1 MKRHAW
7 RFYVLLIYAPSL
19 LIGAVLSV
27 FMLPL
32 VIGWIASNDLLKW
45 TSSRID
51 KEASK

>member
-1 MKRHAW
+1 MKKHVW

-27 FMLPL
+27 FMLPI
-32 VIGWIASNDLLKW
+32 VIGWIASNDLLKL
-45 TSSRID
+45 TINRIE